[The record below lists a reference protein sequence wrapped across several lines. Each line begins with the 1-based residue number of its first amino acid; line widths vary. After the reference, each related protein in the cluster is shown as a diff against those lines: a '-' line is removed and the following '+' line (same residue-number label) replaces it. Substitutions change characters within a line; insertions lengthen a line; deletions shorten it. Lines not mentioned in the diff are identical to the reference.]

1 MESSA
6 SEDEKILRDQEEL
19 EQLTRKEEA
28 AASNLERIRR
38 AIKLVKERIERK
50 SAMPER
56 FNQSKRQAIHVSSI
70 ASGTSDATAVGGN
83 DSGMYA
89 CQRKFSFALDRILT
103 VS

>member
-19 EQLTRKEEA
+19 EQLTLKEEA
-28 AASNLERIRR
+28 AASHLERIRR

-70 ASGTSDATAVGGN
+70 ASGTSDATAVGNG
-83 DSGMYA
+83 SGMYA
-89 CQRKFSFALDRILT
+89 CQCNFSFDRLLT